1 MVKAA
6 LKNPH
11 AVIVL
16 ALAILVV
23 GLRAI
28 VKLPTDILPTFKT
41 PAVQIVTFYPGMPAE
56 VMEKDIMTRLE
67 RWTGQSNGIARQE
80 AKAMIGVCVVKD
92 FFREDVDPNTA
103 MSQVTSLAMSDLFYL
118 PPGTIPPMVMPFDPT
133 ATIPLCLISVSS
145 PQFDETKLYDV
156 AYFDLRNRLQSITGV
171 IAPAVYGGRLRRIL
185 AYVDPLKAQ
194 ARGLSPLDVIN
205 AVRDF
210 NVMIP
215 TGDAKFGALDYQIN
229 ANGMVPAV
237 AQLNDLPLRVGNGPP
252 TYVRDVAKVEDSH
265 QIQTN
270 IVRVQGKRQ
279 VYIPI
284 YRQPGANTIAVVEGI
299 KAQLKPI
306 LERIKGIN
314 LDVVMDQ
321 SVYVRQA
328 IRNLVQEAALGFLL
342 AAAMVFIFLGSAR
355 PTGIVLVALPLAVLG
370 SLIGL
375 YFTRQTLN
383 AMTLGGIAVVIGL
396 LIDESIVVLENT
408 ARHLELGASPREAAL
423 IGASE
428 VMRPLT
434 IVTITISVVF
444 FPIVFMGGI
453 GKFLFMPL
461 ALAVIFAIWTSRL
474 LASTFVPVSAARFFT
489 RTAKTNSPSP
499 QSSPSERGDREAS
512 GEDWSEWFE
521 RVRVRYSGALDRV
534 LQMRRLVL
542 GATAA
547 LFILS
552 MFIFK
557 LIGTELF
564 PQTDAGQ
571 FAVKV
576 RATTGLRVEKTEE
589 LVTQVEKAIGAVIP
603 EKERTMI
610 VSNIGILLDW
620 PAAYTPNSGP
630 QDAFLLVQ
638 LAQHHARST
647 FFYVDELRKKL
658 PQQFPGIEF
667 NFDTGGMLS
676 AALNG
681 GLPAP
686 INIQVEG
693 NKLEV
698 AHEIAVKIKRHAETV
713 RGAVDVRIQQ
723 RLDAPQINIDIDRV
737 KAAQVG
743 LTQEEVVKNIVTAL
757 NSSINFAPSFW
768 IDEKNGNHYFIGA
781 QYRENDI
788 QSINTILDIPI
799 TGKNQTTPV
808 ALRTFG
814 KFSRGTA
821 YSEINHLNITRVT
834 DVFVNV
840 RGRDVG
846 SVVGDIE
853 RYVDNIKNDRAQVP
867 EGYSIQMRGEVK
879 TMHESFT
886 SLGFG
891 FLLAIVLVYLVMIV
905 EFRSF
910 LDPFIVMFAV
920 PLGLIGVAWMLF
932 LTQTFLSI
940 QSMMGIIMMVGIV
953 VSFSV
958 LMVDFANRILTEA
971 AEKNERKTPR
981 DAIAEAATIR
991 LRPILM
997 TGLAAI
1003 LGLMPMAFFGGAN
1016 IPLARAI
1023 VGGILAALVLV
1034 LFVVPVLYVL
1044 FKREKAVAV
1053 S

>member
-1 MVKAA
+1 
-6 LKNPH
+6 
-11 AVIVL
+11 
-16 ALAILVV
+16 
-23 GLRAI
+23 
-28 VKLPTDILPTFKT
+28 
-41 PAVQIVTFYPGMPAE
+41 
-56 VMEKDIMTRLE
+56 
-67 RWTGQSNGIARQE
+67 
-80 AKAMIGVCVVKD
+80 
-92 FFREDVDPNTA
+92 
-103 MSQVTSLAMSDLFYL
+103 
-118 PPGTIPPMVMPFDPT
+118 MPFDPT

-194 ARGLSPLDVIN
+194 ARGMSPLDVIN
-205 AVRDF
+205 SVRDF

-229 ANGMVPAV
+229 TNGMVPAV

-321 SVYVRQA
+321 SIYVRQA
-328 IRNLVQEAALGFLL
+328 IRNLVQEATLGFLL

-499 QSSPSERGDREAS
+499 QSPSSERGEREAS
-512 GEDWSEWFE
+512 GKDWFEWFE
-521 RVRVRYSGALDRV
+521 RVRARYSDALDRV

-603 EKERTMI
+603 EKERKMI

-630 QDAFLLVQ
+630 QDAFVLVQ

-698 AHEIAVKIKRHAETV
+698 AHEIAEKIKRHAETV

-867 EGYSIQMRGEVK
+867 EGYSIQIRGEVQ
-879 TMHESFT
+879 TMHESFR

-932 LTQTFLSI
+932 LTHTFLSI

-958 LMVDFANRILTEA
+958 LMVDFANRILAEA

-1003 LGLMPMAFFGGAN
+1003 LGLMPMALFGGAN
-1016 IPLARAI
+1016 IPLARAV